1 MLTIKN
7 LNVMEVKH
15 TAVEYLIEE
24 LRSHLMG
31 NISDAKLHL
40 LVETS
45 LAMEKVNKETEYR
58 RGFQDGKYYYKEE
71 YGNKRYSNKTNQ

>member
-1 MLTIKN
+1 
-7 LNVMEVKH
+7 
-15 TAVEYLIEE
+15 
-24 LRSHLMG
+24 MG

-71 YGNKRYSNKTNQ
+71 YGNKRYGNKNNQ